1 MRKNKEYVRDGY
13 LGDLPEYIQK
23 YVMNIHKMIKG
34 TVNSL
39 LDDNN
44 YNDLKDSR
52 WAMSCIEDFCVMPKD
67 NDEIGS
73 VRVYKKGKTYSCMIQ
88 VTGHFRNHQYGWIEE
103 LLHDFIKNV
112 YATIRPKIR
121 KDYDITI
128 NNEGDRGSCHEG
140 FDIFLSKKDAQEI
153 WELLDDRKTKAI
165 TEDGFEVDLETGEIG
180 FERGYVIS
188 ISNDLI
194 NFYENN
200 NNMTFDQY
208 MLERSHRK
216 LKYDFRDVFDY
227 DTGHALMIVYSL
239 DNIKITGV
247 GGHYLNDSKY
257 VPNDLN
263 IKNEND
269 LKEYIQKNI
278 KTKGSMDHQSTDQK
292 VLAIVDRTNQKRL
305 TQAKTIGPYAPGV
318 KEFNMKTNFYELSI
332 PKDILKQIHDNYNKK
347 GKDFI
352 SDNVFILKVGE
363 IDNSKSFKSTK
374 WFKNNM
380 IGIEKNGKYVAGNNM
395 NRMRTTSE
403 RIQFS
408 RGAKADDIDPDYPAL
423 FEPEAE
429 YFHPSKRDI
438 KRFAKKEEIKLKNKR
453 REEQLNRLKKES
465 FNESIDNKE
474 SYNTDMTESQAKK
487 TLNTLSQTI
496 INNGDKKITQY
507 TANIYANIITKNLL
521 PRWSK
526 GYRKF
531 SISLD
536 SYQSFP
542 TLEFKIPSI
551 SQDFISRFINGKETI
566 GGFLHRI
573 PEIKIKMSPRIF
585 HTMTD
590 ADDAYN
596 FFKSAIKY
604 YDSKVEKYCK
614 SLMMETMKMNHNMKH
629 LVSTTKLSGIVTYPL
644 KLLFIFD
651 DVKMNDKQIFELSE
665 DDIKAVNQFIKN
677 IYTKYSAPEKE
688 KKKIIDDVKELV
700 KELRE
705 SGDMDDNMRSLY
717 YLPEAVESYLY
728 GKYDNIIYESDIKF
742 IQEQID
748 LYDMKNNKDPNVK
761 YLREAFGVKRLKK
774 IPTDLVAYISIET
787 ESIKTSN
794 DKMMIAS
801 YCLGKIEI
809 VEWYIE
815 LIETGSRKYV
825 VPHTKPYLELV
836 KTQLLACFK
845 KIMDTK
851 INTSQRPIIDIQ
863 YPSGYEG

>member
-13 LGDLPEYIQK
+13 LGDLPEYIQN

-67 NDEIGS
+67 NDEVGS

-121 KDYDITI
+121 KEYDIRI
-128 NNEGDRGSCHEG
+128 NNEGDKGSCHEG

-208 MLERSHRK
+208 MLEKSHRK
-216 LKYDFRDVFDY
+216 LKNDFRKCY
-227 DTGHALMIVYSL
+227 DWNTGHSLKLVYSL
-239 DNIKITGV
+239 ENINVNHIGDAAV
-247 GGHYLNDSKY
+247 MSKY
-257 VPNDLN
+257 PNIERGSLEFEAKRKELINEIQNNISKKGNLDHASSNEKLLKIIDRVTGKSLN
-263 IKNEND
+263 EAEVIGPFAPGIPNSKIDISDD
-269 LKEYIQKNI
+269 LKYLHNKYNSDPEK
-278 KTKGSMDHQSTDQK
+278 K
-292 VLAIVDRTNQKRL
+292 KRFVY
-305 TQAKTIGPYAPGV
+305 KI
-318 KEFNMKTNFYELSI
+318 
-332 PKDILKQIHDNYNKK
+332 
-347 GKDFI
+347 
-352 SDNVFILKVGE
+352 KVGE
-363 IDNSKSFKSTK
+363 IESRSTFKSTHWFSNSEIHKKLRNGKMEKMDNTISRGTQAESLIYGRGAKMNDIENPVIAVVGETPKYKHPSKKDKRDNSKLYDENFSINESSR
-374 WFKNNM
+374 
-380 IGIEKNGKYVAGNNM
+380 EKNE
-395 NRMRTTSE
+395 T
-403 RIQFS
+403 
-408 RGAKADDIDPDYPAL
+408 
-423 FEPEAE
+423 
-429 YFHPSKRDI
+429 
-438 KRFAKKEEIKLKNKR
+438 
-453 REEQLNRLKKES
+453 
-465 FNESIDNKE
+465 
-474 SYNTDMTESQAKK
+474 YNTDMSESQAKK

-551 SQDFISRFINGKETI
+551 TQDFISRFINGKETI

-596 FFKSAIKY
+596 FFKLAIKY

-614 SLMMETMKMNHNMKH
+614 SLMVETMKMNHNMKH

-651 DVKMNDKQIFELSE
+651 DVKMNNKQTFELSE
-665 DDIKAVNQFIKN
+665 DDIKTVNQFIKN
-677 IYTKYSAPEKE
+677 IYTRYSAPEKE
-688 KKKIIDDVKELV
+688 KKKIVDDVKELV

-717 YLPEAVESYLY
+717 YLPEAVESYLH
-728 GKYDNIIYESDIKF
+728 GKFDNIISDSDNRFIK
-742 IQEQID
+742 EQID

-761 YLREAFGVKRLKK
+761 YLRESFGVKRLKK